1 MTTVSLESLTA
12 SGGFV
17 GGPFGS
23 NLVSSD
29 YESSG
34 IPVIRGSNMLPDGT
48 IGGKCVYVSEA
59 KFQRDL
65 SRNTAR
71 ADDLVFTQR
80 GTLGQVARVRSED
93 PQTYV
98 ISQSQMRMT
107 VDESKADPRYVL
119 AACRLPSFLNQID
132 ALAIR
137 TGVPHINLSILKE
150 LTIPYLPLEVQ
161 RAIAEVL
168 GALDD
173 KIAANRRLVASADE
187 LISAIVVPTL
197 VEECRLW
204 DAVDFTFGEAFKG
217 SYFTPSGSGRPLIR
231 IRDLNSQQCQVWTTE
246 TRPREHV
253 VENGEVL
260 VGMDAEFHAIRW
272 SGPSGVLN
280 QRVLLACS
288 SVYGDPVVREILK
301 DPLRRIE
308 RSKSGTT
315 VIHLNKQDLQSEVAN
330 VPRAEDI
337 SRIREGVDPLWERC
351 VAAEQEST
359 RLAATRDELLPL
371 LMRGKIAVK
380 DAERLVEQ
388 EV

>member
-1 MTTVSLESLTA
+1 MTLTLLDVTSKIG
-12 SGGFV
+12 SGAT
-17 GGPFGS
+17 P
-23 NLVSSD
+23 
-29 YESSG
+29 
-34 IPVIRGSNMLPDGT
+34 R
-48 IGGKCVYVSEA
+48 GGKSVY
-59 KFQRDL
+59 QG
-65 SRNTAR
+65 
-71 ADDLVFTQR
+71 R
-80 GTLGQVARVRSED
+80 GTAFLRSQNILDFSISDDGMAHISDAAADALRGVTVKSGDVLVNITGDSVARVAVWERSEMAR
-93 PQTYV
+93 V
-98 ISQSQMRMT
+98 SQHVAIIRPRI
-107 VDESKADPRYVL
+107 ERADPRYLQYWL
-119 AACRLPSFLNQID
+119 AAPRQKSSLLSLSSGGGSRPALTKAMLENFPFGPH
-132 ALAIR
+132 ALAEQQ
-137 TGVPHINLSILKE
+137 SIA
-150 LTIPYLPLEVQ
+150 
-161 RAIAEVL
+161 RVL

-187 LISAIVVPTL
+187 LISAIVVPRL

-253 VENGEVL
+253 VENGEIL

-337 SRIREGVDPLWERC
+337 SRIREVVDPLWERC

-371 LMRGKIAVK
+371 LMSGKIAVR
-380 DAERLVEQ
+380 DAERLVER